1 MRRPESAE
9 LAAEEPQG
17 QKRRSLLRQ
26 NPSGSGGD
34 GGGGGGTPA
43 AEPQR
48 RNPRGGACCGGTPR
62 TNQSESHHRLTGPPR
77 AEDLIPEIL
86 LGDGPSRCRH
96 TGAPLLPRPRL
107 FSMKPILGASV
118 IVIFLITGSSSPHPN
133 PHLRFSLVDAHSLCY
148 NFSSRQQRYIEI
160 QGQVDGRTF
169 LYYDYGSNNVITL
182 GPLGTKV
189 NGTDE
194 WRDQTETLRDAAK
207 LFKELLLD
215 IKLENYKIRAPLT
228 LQAKMC
234 CQHKDGKRTRAFWQF
249 GFDGYVFLL
258 FDSENMKWSEGHPGS
273 RLMRETWEKNETL
286 KMFFLTT
293 SQGDC
298 HRWLERFLAE
308 WEKMLEP
315 TAPVTM
321 AATTAQANTAITP
334 SPWMVL
340 LIFSCSILLGTQGL

>member
-1 MRRPESAE
+1 MA
-9 LAAEEPQG
+9 LAPGAQFTLG
-17 QKRRSLLRQ
+17 LLLLLKL
-26 NPSGSGGD
+26 P
-34 GGGGGGTPA
+34 GGTRA
-43 AEPQR
+43 A
-48 RNPRGGACCGGTPR
+48 
-62 TNQSESHHRLTGPPR
+62 
-77 AEDLIPEIL
+77 
-86 LGDGPSRCRH
+86 
-96 TGAPLLPRPRL
+96 
-107 FSMKPILGASV
+107 PI
-118 IVIFLITGSSSPHPN
+118 
-133 PHLRFSLVDAHSLCY
+133 DAHSLCY
-148 NFSSRQQRYIEI
+148 NFSSRQQWYIEI

-273 RLMRETWEKNETL
+273 RLMRETWEKNEPL

-321 AATTAQANTAITP
+321 AAITAQANTAITP

-340 LIFSCSILLGTQGL
+340 LIFSCSILLGIQGL